1 MKDEEETDGEDV
13 EEEVEEEV
21 EFDVRI
27 IGVDRE

>member
-1 MKDEEETDGEDV
+1 MKDEEETDREDV
-13 EEEVEEEV
+13 EEKVEEEV